1 MHDDRFACPREYYDW
16 DGWHAVPLKCYDEE
30 KAKMLAAIYG
40 TRAFFCD
47 YHECW
52 HLSGR

>member
-1 MHDDRFACPREYYDW
+1 MHDERVACPPQYYDW

-30 KAKMLAAIYG
+30 TAKMLAAMYG
-40 TRAFFCD
+40 SHAFFCD

-52 HLSGR
+52 HLGH